1 MAIGSEREAGLRE
14 AVDLFGRNR
23 DFRRLFLA
31 SVISLGGDWFLFVAV
46 GSLVL
51 DATGTA
57 ISIGLLVLAQD
68 LPIFVATPWAGWL
81 ADHMDRRRLMIV
93 CDLARVVVCGAFLV
107 VGPDNLWLA
116 YVLLAVLAV
125 FAAVFDPASSA
136 ALPNVVESEDL
147 PVANAMSGSLW
158 GTMLAV
164 GAAVGGVVTA
174 AFGHD
179 TAFLV
184 DAASFAVSA
193 WLLWGIRRSFTEA
206 APASHERVSVIE
218 ATRET
223 ARYAR
228 ADHRVLALI
237 SVKFGFGL
245 AGGVLA
251 LIVVLA
257 KDVFAGGDVGFGILL
272 AGRGIGAL
280 IGPFIGHRLAG
291 PGHRRL
297 LPVIAAALAVFGAGY
312 WAVGAAPTLLLAAVA
327 VMVAHLGGGAQWV
340 LSSFGLQRIV
350 PDRIRGR
357 VFAFDYALITLTFS
371 VSAIAATVLADAIGA
386 RAATQIV
393 GGVAFLWSGTWWFL
407 IRGVRSRPLFDAV
420 EPVDPVA
427 YPSGAGGMSTSPSP
441 SGSAGAPEPGAGAGG
456 VADGV
461 AEG

>member
-1 MAIGSEREAGLRE
+1 MAIESERTAGVREAAGLLR
-14 AVDLFGRNR
+14 RNA

-57 ISIGLLVLAQD
+57 MSVGLLVLAQD
-68 LPIFVATPWAGWL
+68 LPVFIATPWAGWL
-81 ADHMDRRRLMIV
+81 TDHMDRRRLMIG
-93 CDLARVVVCGAFLV
+93 CDLARVAICASFLV
-107 VGPDNLWLA
+107 VEPGNLWVA

-136 ALPNVVESEDL
+136 ATPNLVEPDDL
-147 PVANAMSGSLW
+147 PVANAMIGSLW

-164 GAAVGGVVTA
+164 GAAVGGLVAA
-174 AFGHD
+174 AFGED

-184 DAASFAVSA
+184 DAASFALSA
-193 WLLWGIRRSFTEA
+193 FLLARIGRPFSEA
-206 APASHERVSVIE
+206 IPVDHERVSVVE

-257 KDVFAGGDVGFGILL
+257 KDVFHGSEVAFGVLL
-272 AGRGIGAL
+272 AGRGVGAL

-297 LPVIAAALAVFGAGY
+297 LPVIAVALAVFGVGY
-312 WAVGAAPTLLLAAVA
+312 VAVGAAPTLLLAAVS

-371 VSAIAATVLADAIGA
+371 VSAVGASYLADSIGA
-386 RAATQIV
+386 REATQIV
-393 GGVAFLWSGTWWFL
+393 GATAFLWSATWWFL
-407 IRGVRSRPLFDAV
+407 IRGVRSRPLFEA
-420 EPVDPVA
+420 EPA
-427 YPSGAGGMSTSPSP
+427 PSG
-441 SGSAGAPEPGAGAGG
+441 
-456 VADGV
+456 
-461 AEG
+461 